1 MTINIAIIGA
11 SGLSGGE
18 LCRLLLSHK
27 QVGKIYPVSRKTES
41 FEIIHPNLLGSGLR
55 FYSFNHV
62 IGLIDQIDVVFFC
75 TPSGEAMKSAQLFL
89 QNNVKVIDLS
99 ADFRFTNPTDYKN
112 IYGKE
117 HQDKVNLKSAIYGI
131 SELNRNSIKSAQ
143 LIANPGCYV
152 ITSVLAL
159 MPILKSPYIHKDQ
172 KIHISAINGTS
183 GAGSKPKAE
192 IMHTAVNNNIL
203 PYSLDGHRHCPEL
216 EIQLS
221 KIAQRDIKVVFS
233 TAHGSFVRGI
243 YSQISVTVDDKYR
256 NKINRSILIDLYKNY
271 YGENGQKEPFIMI
284 VDKSRTGKLNSK
296 EYRLYPNIA
305 HVTGSNFCHIG
316 MDYDGYS
323 GTIKLIAIT
332 DNLVKGAAGS
342 GMQNMNI
349 MFGFDE
355 KEGLRQYG
363 L

>member
-1 MTINIAIIGA
+1 M
-11 SGLSGGE
+11 
-18 LCRLLLSHK
+18 
-27 QVGKIYPVSRKTES
+27 VG
-41 FEIIHPNLLGSGLR
+41 
-55 FYSFNHV
+55 
-62 IGLIDQIDVVFFC
+62 
-75 TPSGEAMKSAQLFL
+75 
-89 QNNVKVIDLS
+89 NNVKVIDLS
-99 ADFRFTNPTDYKN
+99 ADFRFTNPSDYKN

-131 SELNRNSIKSAQ
+131 SELNRNNIKNAH

-159 MPILKSPYIHKDQ
+159 IPILKSPYIDKDQ

-192 IMHTAVNNNIL
+192 IMHIAVNNNIL

-256 NKINRSILIDLYKNY
+256 HKINRNILIDIYKNILGLEDLVANKDTFHSKLTSQYALDVAKKHYMPRYDESY
-271 YGENGQKEPFIMI
+271 YC
-284 VDKSRTGKLNSK
+284 
-296 EYRLYPNIA
+296 
-305 HVTGSNFCHIG
+305 VTDNEL
-316 MDYDGYS
+316 
-323 GTIKLIAIT
+323 KLIDDT
-332 DNLVKGAAGS
+332 PW
-342 GMQNMNI
+342 
-349 MFGFDE
+349 
-355 KEGLRQYG
+355 
-363 L
+363 